1 MSRPRSA
8 FWPTTDTGNRVTTD
22 QNEPQEPT
30 SPTLW
35 QTIGSVAA
43 SFFGV
48 QSGRNRQRDF
58 SRGKPLHFIVI
69 GLLMTVVFV
78 LVVWAAVR
86 FALHSAGL

>member
-1 MSRPRSA
+1 LTSDEERSGEPRP
-8 FWPTTDTGNRVTTD
+8 
-22 QNEPQEPT
+22 
-30 SPTLW
+30 PTLW

-58 SRGKPLHFIVI
+58 SRGKPLHFIII